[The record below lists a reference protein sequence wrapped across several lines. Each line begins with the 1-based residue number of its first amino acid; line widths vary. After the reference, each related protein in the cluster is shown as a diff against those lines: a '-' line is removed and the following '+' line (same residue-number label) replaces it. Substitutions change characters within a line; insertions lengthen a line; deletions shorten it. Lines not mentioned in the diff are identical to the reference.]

1 MGRLDGKVAVIT
13 GGGTGIG
20 RATAI
25 ALAREGADVA
35 VNYSRSEE
43 EAFETVE
50 EIGELGR
57 RSITV
62 QADVSQLGQVEDMF
76 DRVRRELGLVDILV
90 NSAGRTY
97 FVTYDRLEDVSEEI
111 WETIFAVNVKGT
123 FFCCRAAAAQMKQKG
138 SGAIV
143 NIASISGMTGQGSS
157 VPYACSKGALITLTK
172 ALSRAF
178 APEIRVNSIS
188 PGVVETR
195 WVDGWEDFVRRSIE
209 TTPLGRNATADDVA
223 EIALALVA
231 SAGFVTGTNIVVDG
245 GRTI

>member
-1 MGRLDGKVAVIT
+1 MGKLSGRVAVVT

-43 EAFETVE
+43 QAFETLE
-50 EIGELGR
+50 EIEELGR
-57 RSITV
+57 KGIVV
-62 QADVSQLGQVEDMF
+62 QADVSQLGAVESMF
-76 DRVRRELGLVDILV
+76 DRVRRELGLVDILI

-97 FVTYDRLEDVSEEI
+97 FVPYDRLEDVTEEV

-123 FFCCRAAAAQMKQKG
+123 FFCCRAAAGQMAQKG
-138 SGAIV
+138 SGVII
-143 NIASISGMTGQGSS
+143 NIASSSGMTGQGSS
-157 VPYACSKGALITLTK
+157 VPYAASKGALLTLTK
-172 ALSRAF
+172 ALARAL
-178 APEIRVNSIS
+178 APEVRVIAIS

-195 WVDGWEDFVRRSIE
+195 WVDGQEDFVRRSIE

-223 EIALALVA
+223 EVALALIV

-245 GRTI
+245 GRAI

>member
-1 MGRLDGKVAVIT
+1 MGKLDGKVAVVT

-25 ALAREGADVA
+25 ALAREGALVA

-50 EIGELGR
+50 EIEDLGGR
-57 RSITV
+57 AIAV

-76 DRVRRELGLVDILV
+76 DRVQSELGLVEILV
-90 NSAGRTY
+90 NSAGRT
-97 FVTYDRLEDVSEEI
+97 FFIPYDRLEDVSEEI
-111 WETIFAVNVKGT
+111 WDGIFAVNVKGI
-123 FFCCRAAAAQMKQKG
+123 FFCCRAAAAHMKQKG
-138 SGAIV
+138 AGSIV

-157 VPYACSKGALITLTK
+157 VPYASSKGALITLTK
-172 ALSRAF
+172 ALARAL
-178 APEIRVNSIS
+178 APEIRVNAIS

-195 WVDGWEDFVRRSIE
+195 WVEAQEEFVRRSIE
-209 TTPLGRNATADDVA
+209 TTPLGRNATAEDVA
-223 EIALALVA
+223 EVALALVV

-245 GRTI
+245 GRSI

>member
-1 MGRLDGKVAVIT
+1 MGKLNGKVAVVT

-50 EIGELGR
+50 EIEAIDC
-57 RSITV
+57 RSTAV
-62 QADVSQLGQVEDMF
+62 KADVSQLAHVESMF
-76 DRVRRELGLVDILV
+76 DQVRRELGLVDILV
-90 NSAGRTY
+90 NCAGRTY
-97 FVTYDRLEDVSEEI
+97 FVPYDRLEDVSEEM
-111 WETIFAVNVKGT
+111 WETIFATNVKGV
-123 FFCCRAAAAQMKQKG
+123 FFCSRAAAAQMRQKG
-138 SGAIV
+138 GGAIV
-143 NIASISGMTGQGSS
+143 NIASSSGMTGQGSS
-157 VPYACSKGALITLTK
+157 VPYASSKGALITLTK
-172 ALSRAF
+172 ALARAY
-178 APEIRVNSIS
+178 APDIRVNAIS

-195 WVDGWEDFVRRSIE
+195 WVEGWEEFVRRSIE
-209 TTPLGRNATADDVA
+209 TTPLGRNATAEDVA
-223 EIALALVA
+223 EVALALVA